1 MTRPPLVLTGG
12 PAVGKTVTEHHLAT
26 RRARCA
32 VIDVDDVRQLIVSG
46 GVAPWSRDEGVRQR
60 HLGVANTCA
69 LAANF
74 RARGFEVSIADVL
87 TPDTARQYRRDLPD
101 CLIVH
106 LAVAMNEARRRAA
119 TRTVWL
125 TDDEFEA
132 LHDGD
137 HTNPPDVD
145 RQLRVDDLDEIA
157 QAAAVEA
164 QGCTPD
170 LAENAN
176 RLIRSLHTSLN
187 AAVRRTR
194 PISRIAA
201 MWLLAPRYAQR

>member
-1 MTRPPLVLTGG
+1 MT
-12 PAVGKTVTEHHLAT
+12 AHHLAT

-32 VIDVDDVRQLIVSG
+32 VIDVDDVRRLIVSG
-46 GVAPWSRDEGVRQR
+46 GVAPWNGDEGARQR
-60 HLGVANTCA
+60 HLGVANACA

-74 RARGFEVSIADVL
+74 GANGFEVIIADVL

-125 TDDEFEA
+125 TDNEFEA
-132 LHDGD
+132 LHDAD
-137 HTNPPDVD
+137 QSHPPDAD
-145 RQLRVDDLDEIA
+145 RQLRVGDLDEIA

-164 QGCTPD
+164 QW
-170 LAENAN
+170 LHA
-176 RLIRSLHTSLN
+176 RS
-187 AAVRRTR
+187 R
-194 PISRIAA
+194 
-201 MWLLAPRYAQR
+201 